1 MSELVTWARV
11 CSRTGSAEAARHAIR
26 SGTYVRVRRGT
37 YLPAE
42 DAPADQGA
50 HHRLLIAATLPHL
63 GSSPTLAVQSAAL
76 VLGIPLVVPVP
87 DRVQIAERRRSG
99 GRSTGRVARHSTVG
113 DLPTTTSGGLTTTTA
128 ARTAVDLARCCG
140 LRQGVVAAD
149 HVLRTGVAT
158 RAEMQ
163 AMVDQLAGVHGI
175 KAARAA
181 VAFADARA
189 ESAGESI
196 SRLLIHELGFQAP
209 DLQVE
214 VVVKGRRYRSDFG
227 WENGALLGEFD
238 GRSKYKVSEG
248 SGTPEE
254 IVWQEKQRED
264 AIRSDG
270 HRVVRWIWADLD
282 HGRLGRILTNAGVP
296 RHTAGPS

>member
-1 MSELVTWARV
+1 MSELVTWAQV

-163 AMVDQLAGVHGI
+163 EPSIV
-175 KAARAA
+175 A
-181 VAFADARA
+181 VAAAIPV
-189 ESAGESI
+189 AGIVEM
-196 SRLLIHELGFQAP
+196 SRF
-209 DLQVE
+209 
-214 VVVKGRRYRSDFG
+214 KGSRRR
-227 WENGALLGEFD
+227 
-238 GRSKYKVSEG
+238 
-248 SGTPEE
+248 E
-254 IVWQEKQRED
+254 IVHQMN
-264 AIRSDG
+264 DG
-270 HRVVRWIWADLD
+270 PVRK
-282 HGRLGRILTNAGVP
+282 
-296 RHTAGPS
+296 TAGQNRNRCGNLALDA